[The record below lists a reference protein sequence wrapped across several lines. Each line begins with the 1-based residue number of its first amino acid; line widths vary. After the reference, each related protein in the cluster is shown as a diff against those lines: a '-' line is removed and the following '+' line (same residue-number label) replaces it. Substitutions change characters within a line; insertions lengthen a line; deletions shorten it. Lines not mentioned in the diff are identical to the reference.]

1 MNTVKPFTPIQYI
14 IGKTEFLGSDFI
26 VNEDVLIPRPETEIL
41 VEVAVEMAS
50 IMQAY
55 SAISG
60 ASGLCGRSLKLL
72 DLCTGS
78 GNIAISLTKKITN
91 CKITASDIS
100 SKALTVAGRN
110 AGANGLSGAI
120 EFIESDLFENINDRY
135 DIIVSNPPY
144 IARHE
149 FDTLQEEVRFE
160 PRIALDGGDDGL
172 EFYRRIFIEA
182 HRYLKKGGYVI
193 AEIGYGQARPINE
206 IIVQDGKFKLV
217 DMRKDHN
224 GIDRIITAKWIN

>member
-14 IGKTEFLGSDFI
+14 IGVTEFLGSDFI
-26 VNEDVLIPRPETEIL
+26 VNEDVLIPRPETEML
-41 VEVAVEMAS
+41 VEIAVERAFS
-50 IMQAY
+50 FQS
-55 SAISG
+55 SAV
-60 ASGLCGRSLKLL
+60 GLNIL

-91 CKITASDIS
+91 CKIAASDIS
-100 SKALTVAGRN
+100 DKALAVARKN
-110 AGANGLSGAI
+110 AGANGVSGAI
-120 EFIESDLFENINDRY
+120 EYIESDLFENINGKY

-172 EFYRRIFIEA
+172 EFYRRIFREA
-182 HRYLKKGGYVI
+182 HKFLKKSGYVI
-193 AEIGYGQARPINE
+193 VEIGYGQAKAING
-206 IIVQDGKFKLV
+206 IIVRAGNFKLV
-217 DMRKDHN
+217 DIRKDHN